1 MIDPTSLPYAGWL
14 EESLQNLIATSVM
27 SICIISKSTDGEVLT
42 GYYDC
47 SVSDKLLFAGYL
59 NQDAMI
65 ETLQVNGYIS
75 DDDEDKDEEYE
86 GDIYDE

>member
-1 MIDPTSLPYAGWL
+1 MIDPTNLPYAGWL
-14 EESLQNLIATSVM
+14 EESLRNLIDTPVE
-27 SICIISKSTDGEVLT
+27 SICIITKSTDGEVLT

-75 DDDEDKDEEYE
+75 DDEDGEYE
-86 GDIYDE
+86 EDIYDE